1 MHGCRAQ
8 VLVAADYV
16 ELGPRLKRSNLEYVI
31 LQGSHFHRTKWQR
44 VLQRCSRQPG
54 LVPRWTGWRLLLS
67 PNDYFLN
74 TVEVRSRRLEHSSR
88 SHVLSNCMRVQW
100 QERVHTGLQY

>member
-1 MHGCRAQ
+1 MHGHCAQ
-8 VLVAADYV
+8 VLVAAGCV
-16 ELGPRLKRSNLEYVI
+16 ELGPRLTRSNLEFVI
-31 LQGSHFHRTKWQR
+31 LQGSQFHRTNWWR

-74 TVEVRSRRLEHSSR
+74 TVEVRL
-88 SHVLSNCMRVQW
+88 
-100 QERVHTGLQY
+100 